1 MDLKELQEKFVGKKY
16 FEGNMAP
23 RDMMVFYILRYNII
37 SNQRQNYFAYIFK
50 SFISSDVEACSKDFR
65 ILGPDSMMTMDY
77 REERIN
83 ITLDENRI
91 CTRVFMG

>member
-37 SNQRQNYFAYIFK
+37 SNQR
-50 SFISSDVEACSKDFR
+50 
-65 ILGPDSMMTMDY
+65 
-77 REERIN
+77 
-83 ITLDENRI
+83 
-91 CTRVFMG
+91 